1 MGGTRNHEM
10 PEVIAEQEDRLELR
24 SGRSLGYALY
34 GARHGPAVFVLDGPG
49 SRGLARSAAKTAGE
63 LGLRLIAPDRPGFGA
78 STADPGRS
86 FLSWSS
92 DFVAL
97 ADALDLDRVGV
108 LAQSGGCPYALAC
121 AYRVPGRVARV
132 AVIGGVAPLASR
144 AVSAGMSR
152 QMRTTLMLAR
162 RAPWLLRRALRAM
175 ARQARRSPERVARR
189 IVERAPPADRRVL
202 ADDELWQ
209 IHVRTTAEALASPA
223 SIELELRLLTRPW
236 GFELGDLRVPVVIW
250 EGERDTTHPPAMA
263 HYLAERIP
271 GSELQLVPDVGTFG
285 MIDRYDEI
293 LRGVAS
299 RR

>member
-1 MGGTRNHEM
+1 
-10 PEVIAEQEDRLELR
+10 VIAEHEDRLELR

-49 SRGLARSAAKTAGE
+49 SRGLARAAAKTARE

-78 STADPGRS
+78 STPDPARS
-86 FLSWSS
+86 FLSWPSEL
-92 DFVAL
+92 VAL
-97 ADALDLDRVGV
+97 ANELGLERVGV

-121 AYRVPGRVARV
+121 AHRVPGRVARV
-132 AVIGGVAPLASR
+132 AVIGGVAPLASH
-144 AVSAGMSR
+144 AVTAGMGR

-162 RAPWLLRRALRAM
+162 RAPWLLRRTLKAM

-189 IVERAPPADRRVL
+189 IVAQAPPADRRVL

-209 IHVRTTAEALASPA
+209 IHVRTTTEALASPA
-223 SIELELRLLTRPW
+223 SIALELQLLTRPW
-236 GFELGDLRVPVVIW
+236 GFELGDIRVPVAIW

-263 HYLAERIP
+263 IHLAEQIP
-271 GSELQLVPDVGTFG
+271 DSELHLVPDVGTFG
-285 MIDRYDEI
+285 MFDRYEEI
-293 LRGVAS
+293 LRGVVP